1 MSSAQNHIK
10 PEAPTKLLLPSLTP
24 NFETSSFTNHTT
36 PHSFSLGQVLCPTP
50 THHLHSP
57 PMGRPSF
64 ILLIYCLIESGLLY
78 PSFAS
83 PSSETFHGSDSRRHP
98 MVLPLYL
105 SPPKSSSHRREFEGR
120 RLHKSDQPRPN
131 AHMRLY
137 DDLLSNGYYTTRLQI
152 GTPPQEFAL
161 IVDTGSTVTYVP
173 CSDCEHCGEHQD
185 PRFQPNSSKTYEPV
199 KCNMNCNC
207 DKDGV
212 QCTYERRYAEMSS
225 SSGVLGEDVISFGNE
240 STLVPQR
247 AVFGCENVETG
258 DLYSQ
263 RADGIIGLGRGRL
276 SVMDQLVDKGV
287 IGDSFSLCY
296 GGMGVGG
303 GAMILGG
310 ISSPPDMVFTHSDP
324 YRSPY
329 YNIDLK
335 EIHVAGKP
343 LKLSPKVFD
352 RKHGTVL
359 DSGTTYAYLPEEAFY
374 AFKGAIMREL
384 GSLKQIH
391 GPDPHYNDICFSGA
405 GRNVTQL
412 STKFPQ
418 VDMVFS
424 NGQKL
429 SLSPENYLFR
439 HTKVSG
445 AYCLGIFKN
454 ADQTTLL
461 GGILVRNTLVT
472 YDREND
478 KIGFWKT
485 NCSELWKSLN
495 YLSSPPPNTP
505 LDSDNLNGST
515 EIPPSVASD
524 GLPKT
529 DFPGHIYLEMKL
541 GVNKSVKLNFTELTG
556 LIAKGLEVKVS
567 QVHLTNLKVEGN
579 SSFITWAVFP
589 VSNTTAMSIILRLK
603 EPLQLPEKFGSCQ
616 VKLKVE
622 PQKKQSWWKQHHI
635 WTVTIG
641 VTVTLAFG
649 LLTLGV
655 WLFWRHTRQK
665 VGSYEPVDAI
675 IAEQEL
681 QPLEKAKMLIGY

>member
-1 MSSAQNHIK
+1 MARTRTRT
-10 PEAPTKLLLPSLTP
+10 PTLPPPTLTILILAL
-24 NFETSSFTNHTT
+24 TG
-36 PHSFSLGQVLCPTP
+36 FSLYN
-50 THHLHSP
+50 S
-57 PMGRPSF
+57 
-64 ILLIYCLIESGLLY
+64 
-78 PSFAS
+78 
-83 PSSETFHGSDSRRHP
+83 SSEAFHGGPDSRRRS

-105 SPPKSSSHRREFEGR
+105 SPSNSSSHAHRREFQGR
-120 RLHKSDQPRPN
+120 RLHKSDNRPN
-131 AHMRLY
+131 ARMRLY
-137 DDLLSNGYYTTRLQI
+137 DDLLSNGYYTTRLWI

-173 CSDCEHCGEHQD
+173 CSDCEQCGKHQD
-185 PRFQPNSSKTYEPV
+185 PRFQPNSSSTYEPV

-207 DKDGV
+207 NKEGV

-240 STLVPQR
+240 SELKPQH

-310 ISSPPDMVFTHSDP
+310 ISSPRDMVFAHSDP

-335 EIHVAGKP
+335 AMHVAGKP

-359 DSGTTYAYLPEEAFY
+359 DSGTTYAYLPEEAFHV
-374 AFKGAIMREL
+374 FKAAIIREL
-384 GSLKQIH
+384 HSLKQIH
-391 GPDPHYNDICFSGA
+391 GPDPNYNDICFSGA
-405 GRNVTQL
+405 GRDVTQL
-412 STKFPQ
+412 SAIFPQ
-418 VDMVFS
+418 VDMVFG

-439 HTKVSG
+439 HTKIRG

-454 ADQTTLL
+454 ADPTTLL

-472 YDREND
+472 YDRENN

-485 NCSELWKSLN
+485 NCSELWKRLN
-495 YLSSPPPNTP
+495 YPSSPPPPPVTP
-505 LDSDNLNGST
+505 LVSDSLNGNT
-515 EIPPSVASD
+515 EIPPSIAPD
-524 GLPKT
+524 GSHPT
-529 DFPGHIYLEMKL
+529 FFPGEFRIGLISFDMML
-541 GVNKSVKLNFTELTG
+541 GVNKSVKVNFTELTEF
-556 LIAKGLEVKVS
+556 IAHELEVKVS
-567 QVHLTNLKVEGN
+567 QVHLMSLKVEGN
-579 SSFITWAVFP
+579 YSLIRWAVFP
-589 VSNTTAMSIILRLK
+589 AKSSEYFSNTTAMSMILRLK
-603 EPLQLPEKFGSCQ
+603 EHHMQLPEKFGSYQ
-616 VKLKVE
+616 LVELKVE
-622 PQKKQSWWKQHHI
+622 PQMKRSWSKQHHL

-641 VTVTLAFG
+641 VIVTLVFG
-649 LLTLGV
+649 LLTLGA
-655 WLFWRHTRQK
+655 WLFWRQKRQE
-665 VGSYEPVDAI
+665 VGSYKPVGAI
-675 IAEQEL
+675 VPEQEL
-681 QPLEKAKMLIGY
+681 QPL